1 LRAFWRA
8 ELGWKCVDAD
18 GLLETK
24 AGMSIREIFELEG
37 EAGFRLRESELL
49 GEICGGSQQVVATG
63 GGVILD
69 RRNRERL
76 IASGVCVL
84 LEADVATIERRLN
97 EDPASAGRRPALT
110 VGGRAEIE
118 SLLATCASHSTWSV
132 LRPDSMWRT
141 ARPGKWRKRS

>member
-1 LRAFWRA
+1 MTMPALNCKLPCNLFLIGYRGTGKSTVASILAA

-18 GLLETK
+18 GLLEAK

-84 LEADVATIERRLN
+84 LEADV
-97 EDPASAGRRPALT
+97 
-110 VGGRAEIE
+110 
-118 SLLATCASHSTWSV
+118 
-132 LRPDSMWRT
+132 
-141 ARPGKWRKRS
+141 